1 MSRFVLDC
9 LLFLCSLISFF
20 KVGSIVNT
28 LPKDEVG
35 VFSWEHRQLKK
46 KVALLCGHCQEI
58 SSKPLKIVILYIPV
72 CGVASFCY
80 PAKIR
85 ETVQQ

>member
-1 MSRFVLDC
+1 MDC
-9 LLFLCSLISFF
+9 LLFLCSLILFS
-20 KVGSIVNT
+20 KVGSILNT
-28 LPKDEVG
+28 RPQDEVG

-58 SSKPLKIVILYIPV
+58 ASKPLKIVILYIPV
-72 CGVASFCY
+72 YGVTSFCY